1 MVYAFRDAFGI
12 KDVVE
17 DSKATLRGRGMD
29 YRAFEPAGG
38 LMHQGVG
45 LENRI
50 RAGLRYSK
58 GGRKKYWLPKTTTTT
73 AGAEERVVNKAI
85 NRVVGSEAESV
96 HAPLLANQARD
107 VVHLASDLI
116 DPPPEDII
124 WPSQSRN
131 DGDGEEGDDD
141 EEGGEGFDLP
151 FGDINEED
159 EELFENSKQYLF
171 GDYNYPIIDV
181 SSEGA
186 RRVMW
191 AEEERVLRDERS
203 AWFSPI
209 RGSRGVE
216 ALKQRE
222 GYFAWK
228 GYGAVNHSA
237 SRNGKEVGRFR
248 EDEVDER
255 IIDHEQERL
264 TASGEGSSSSERKDV
279 AMRWT
284 RHAAGTR
291 TASPFHPA
299 THTVPPPP
307 LPHMN
312 TRASHLPS
320 PSSPIS
326 RQHSSRPVASSS
338 STPKQTTTGVS
349 LPPDAVDLVVEDADV
364 AEQMMERRRG
374 VVEPAL
380 RAVAFRKVYR
390 SGMGVEGEG
399 EGEVVEVEDGVEV
412 DSERRVV
419 ASDVEE
425 SSDPARQVYTFD
437 DDHNPWA

>member
-1 MVYAFRDAFGI
+1 MVYAFRDAFGV

-73 AGAEERVVNKAI
+73 AGAEEERVVNKAI
-85 NRVVGSEAESV
+85 KRVVGGADAAESV

-107 VVHLASDLI
+107 VVHLASDMI
-116 DPPPEDII
+116 DTPPEDVI

-131 DGDGEEGDDD
+131 DDVLNGEEA
-141 EEGGEGFDLP
+141 EEGGFDLP
-151 FGDINEED
+151 FGDIDEED
-159 EELFENSKQYLF
+159 EELFENSKLYLF

-237 SRNGKEVGRFR
+237 SRNGKATSAMGRFGDDD
-248 EDEVDER
+248 DESDER

-264 TASGEGSSSSERKDV
+264 TAAGEGGSSSERKDV

-284 RHAAGTR
+284 RHGAGTR
-291 TASPFHPA
+291 TASP
-299 THTVPPPP
+299 
-307 LPHMN
+307 L
-312 TRASHLPS
+312 
-320 PSSPIS
+320 
-326 RQHSSRPVASSS
+326 
-338 STPKQTTTGVS
+338 
-349 LPPDAVDLVVEDADV
+349 
-364 AEQMMERRRG
+364 
-374 VVEPAL
+374 
-380 RAVAFRKVYR
+380 
-390 SGMGVEGEG
+390 
-399 EGEVVEVEDGVEV
+399 
-412 DSERRVV
+412 
-419 ASDVEE
+419 
-425 SSDPARQVYTFD
+425 
-437 DDHNPWA
+437 